1 MRECVLLVLQG
12 IEGLRTDDS
21 SMDSCLDACIVDVV
35 VEVLCQRGRLLRPR
49 IVSRAL
55 IHIEIRGL
63 NVRRNHVVSSVG
75 VHVTAEIVRDGMR
88 HVQTGL
94 DKPHAKGKGRLK
106 VSR

>member
-35 VEVLCQRGRLLRPR
+35 VEVLCQRGLLLIPR

-63 NVRRNHVVSSVG
+63 NVRRNHVSSVG

-88 HVQTGL
+88 QISH
-94 DKPHAKGKGRLK
+94 R
-106 VSR
+106 